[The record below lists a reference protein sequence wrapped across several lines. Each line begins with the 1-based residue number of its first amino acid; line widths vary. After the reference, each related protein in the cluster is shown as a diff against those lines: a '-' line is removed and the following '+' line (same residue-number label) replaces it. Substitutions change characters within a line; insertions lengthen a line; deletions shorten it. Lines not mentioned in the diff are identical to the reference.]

1 MIRNKFVCTLG
12 IAVLAATSSMAQDKP
27 GTVAALEIQKP
38 KNGMVKQ
45 YEDGRKQKAEWHK
58 QQKDPLPLF
67 VWEVMSGDD
76 TGTYIVGRLNQHWAD
91 FDKPAVPD
99 QADLDE
105 FNKVLGAS
113 VQSVVSRYYE
123 YLPKVSSP
131 PADSKSSAKFN
142 DIITYHVRFGKD
154 AEFNSVIA
162 KITEAI
168 TKTKWPVNY
177 YWFVLASGGP
187 TGTYVLAIPHNSWA
201 DFEDKPDMKPFRQML
216 TDAFGEGESDSIIKR
231 LDSCVDSVTS
241 AIDKFRADLS
251 YLPAK

>member
-1 MIRNKFVCTLG
+1 MIRNKFVCILG
-12 IAVLAATSSMAQDKP
+12 FAVLAAVATPAQDKP
-27 GTVAALEIQKP
+27 GTLAPLEFQKP

-76 TGTYIVGRLNQHWAD
+76 TGSYVVGRLNQHWAD
-91 FDKPAVPD
+91 LDKPAVPD

-105 FNKVLGAS
+105 FNKVLGPA

-131 PADSKSSAKFN
+131 PADSKMSKFSE
-142 DIITYHVRFGKD
+142 IITYHVRYGKD
-154 AEFNSVIA
+154 AEFNTLLA
-162 KITEAI
+162 KITEGI
-168 TKTKWPVNY
+168 TKTKWPVNFL
-177 YWFVLASGGP
+177 WFALANGGP
-187 TGTYVLAIPHNSWA
+187 TGTYALVIPRNSWA
-201 DFEDKPDMKPFRQML
+201 EFEEKPDMKPFRQML

-231 LDSCVDSVTS
+231 LDSCVDGVTS
-241 AIDKFRADLS
+241 QIDKFRAELS

>member
-1 MIRNKFVCTLG
+1 MRNKSAWSLVVILAMAAS
-12 IAVLAATSSMAQDKP
+12 AVGQNQP
-27 GTVAALEIQKP
+27 GTIAALEFQKL

-67 VWEVMSGDD
+67 VWELMSGDD
-76 TGTYIVGRLNQHWAD
+76 TGTYVVGRLNQHWAD

-105 FNKVLGAS
+105 FTKVVGPS
-113 VQSVVSRYYE
+113 VQSVVARYYA
-123 YLPKVSSP
+123 YLPKVSNP
-131 PADSKSSAKFN
+131 PADKNPAKFN
-142 DIITYHVRFGKD
+142 ELVAYHVRFGKD
-154 AEFNSVIA
+154 AEFNSLLA
-162 KITEAI
+162 RITEAV

-177 YWFVLASGGP
+177 LWYVLANGGP
-187 TGTYVLAIPHNSWA
+187 GGTYVLVIPRNSWA

-231 LDSCVDSVTS
+231 LDSCADSVTT
-241 AIDKFRADLS
+241 AIDKFRPDLS
-251 YLPAK
+251 YIPSK

>member
-12 IAVLAATSSMAQDKP
+12 IAALAAASSMAQDKP

-76 TGTYIVGRLNQHWAD
+76 TGTYVVGRLNQHWAD
-91 FDKPAVPD
+91 FD
-99 QADLDE
+99 
-105 FNKVLGAS
+105 KVLGAS

-131 PADSKSSAKFN
+131 PADSKSSARFN

-154 AEFNSVIA
+154 TEFNSVIA
-162 KITEAI
+162 KI
-168 TKTKWPVNY
+168 
-177 YWFVLASGGP
+177 
-187 TGTYVLAIPHNSWA
+187 
-201 DFEDKPDMKPFRQML
+201 
-216 TDAFGEGESDSIIKR
+216 
-231 LDSCVDSVTS
+231 
-241 AIDKFRADLS
+241 
-251 YLPAK
+251 

>member
-1 MIRNKFVCTLG
+1 MIRNKFVCTLAF
-12 IAVLAATSSMAQDKP
+12 AVLAAVATPAQDKP
-27 GTVAALEIQKP
+27 GNLAALEFQKP

-91 FDKPAVPD
+91 LDKPAVPD
-99 QADLDE
+99 QTDLDE
-105 FNKVLGAS
+105 FNKVLGPA

-123 YLPKVSSP
+123 NLPKVSSP
-131 PADSKSSAKFN
+131 PADSKAPGKFN
-142 DIITYHVRFGKD
+142 DIITYHVRYGKD

-168 TKTKWPVNY
+168 TKTKWPVSY
-177 YWFVLASGGP
+177 LWFALANGGP
-187 TGTYVLAIPHNSWA
+187 TGTYVLVIPHNSWA

-231 LDSCVDSVTS
+231 LDSCVDGATS
-241 AIDKFRADLS
+241 QIDKFRADLS

>member
-1 MIRNKFVCTLG
+1 MIVNKFVSALAVT
-12 IAVLAATSSMAQDKP
+12 VLATVSTLAQDRP
-27 GTVAALEIQKP
+27 GNIAALELQKP

-58 QQKDPLPLF
+58 QQKDPLPLY
-67 VWEVMSGDD
+67 VWEIMSGDD

-105 FNKVLGAS
+105 FNRVVGAS
-113 VQSVVSRYYE
+113 VQSVVARYYE

-131 PADSKSSAKFN
+131 PPDSKAPAKFN
-142 DIITYHVRFGKD
+142 NIITYHVRYGKD
-154 AEFNSVIA
+154 AEFNSLLA
-162 KITEAI
+162 KITEGI
-168 TKTKWPVNY
+168 QKTKWPVNY
-177 YWFVLASGGP
+177 LWLALANGGP
-187 TGTYVLAIPHNSWA
+187 TGTYVLVIPHTSWG

-231 LDSCVDSVTS
+231 LDSCVDGATTG
-241 AIDKFRADLS
+241 IDRFRADLS
-251 YLPAK
+251 YLPSK

>member
-1 MIRNKFVCTLG
+1 MIRNKFVCTIG
-12 IAVLAATSSMAQDKP
+12 IVALAAVSSMAQDKP
-27 GTVAALEIQKP
+27 GNLAALEFQKP

-67 VWEVMSGDD
+67 VWEVMSGDE
-76 TGTYIVGRLNQHWAD
+76 TGSYVVGRLNQHWAD
-91 FDKPAVPD
+91 LDKPAVPD

-105 FNKVLGAS
+105 FNKVLGPA

-131 PADSKSSAKFN
+131 PADNKVSKFSE
-142 DIITYHVRFGKD
+142 IIGYHVRYGKD
-154 AEFNSVIA
+154 AEFNTLIA
-162 KITEAI
+162 KITEGI
-168 TKTKWPVNY
+168 NKTKWPVNFL
-177 YWFVLASGGP
+177 WFALANGGP
-187 TGTYVLAIPHNSWA
+187 TGNYVLVIPHNSWA

-231 LDSCVDSVTS
+231 LDSCVEGVTS
-241 AIDKFRADLS
+241 QIDRFRADLS